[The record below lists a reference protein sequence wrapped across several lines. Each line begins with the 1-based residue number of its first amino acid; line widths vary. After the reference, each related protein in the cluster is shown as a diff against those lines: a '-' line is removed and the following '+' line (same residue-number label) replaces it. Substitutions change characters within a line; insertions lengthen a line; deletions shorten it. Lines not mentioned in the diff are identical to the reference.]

1 MSRYH
6 PLDPARIDWSAETPR
21 CSNYGDIY
29 FSRDGARDETHYV
42 FLQGNDLPRRWQDRS
57 HFRIAETGFGTGLNF
72 LCTLDTWLQTA
83 PGDARLDYLSVEKHP
98 LTRTDLER
106 ALTAWPGLAG
116 LATELIEHYPPLV
129 HGLHQRRL
137 LNGRVTLT
145 LLFGD
150 AAEMLADLDGRRIDA
165 WYLDGFAPSRNPDMW
180 HPTLFQQIARLSK
193 PGASC
198 ATFSAAGVVR
208 RGLQQAGFE
217 VGIRPGFGRKRDM
230 LGGRLISAPD
240 VHGRPPWFQQ
250 PHVEVKEKSA
260 VVIGAGLAGCTVAH
274 SLAQRGWRITLIER
288 HAGVAQEASGN
299 HAGVVM
305 PRLTADM
312 GADGRFY
319 LGAFLHTVHW
329 LNQLK
334 QRDPALP
341 WFQSGVLQPCD
352 EQRQQRMRKLRL
364 PKAVLEICTRD
375 TAGRRCGIATRRGGL
390 FFPAGGWLEP
400 PALCRWLLDDQQ
412 HRIARLLN
420 QSALSLKHENEQWR
434 IIGENGVIA
443 SAETVIITNGYDAE
457 RLLGTDIFRLQ
468 KIRGQLAY
476 LAATPASEALKTP
489 ICYDGYVIPAYQGLH
504 CVGASYDGGDDHLE
518 SRRESERNILSALT
532 HELPDLNQL
541 GVSSGR
547 VAFRTSTQDHL
558 PMIGPVP
565 DTVFYRHE
573 YADLHHGRPAHQ
585 YRNAQYLP
593 RLFVSG
599 GHGSRGL
606 VSCRFAAEEIA
617 CTLSHE
623 ISPLGSDLSHATH
636 PGRFLVRELR
646 RSPCNGGE
654 PKKKGHY
661 MARRPDRC

>member
-6 PLDPARIDWSAETPR
+6 PLDPAKIDWSTETPR
-21 CSNYGDIY
+21 CGNYGDIY
-29 FSRDGARDETHYV
+29 FSKDGAMDETHHV

-57 HFRIAETGFGTGLNF
+57 RFRIAETGFGTGLNF
-72 LCTLDTWLQTA
+72 LCTLDAWLQTA
-83 PGDARLDYLSVEKHP
+83 PENARLDYLSVEKHP
-98 LTRTDLER
+98 LTRTDLQR
-106 ALTAWPGLAG
+106 ALAAWPRLAG
-116 LATELIEHYPPLV
+116 LAAELLEHYPPLV

-137 LNGRVTLT
+137 LNGRATLT

-150 AAEMLADLDGRRIDA
+150 AAEMLEGLEGRRIDA
-165 WYLDGFAPSRNPDMW
+165 WYLDGFAPRRNPDMW
-180 HPTLFQQIARLSK
+180 SPALFQQIAGLST
-193 PGASC
+193 PGASF

-217 VGIRPGFGRKRDM
+217 LSTRPGFGRKRDM
-230 LGGRLISAPD
+230 LGGRLISAPEA
-240 VHGRPPWFQQ
+240 HSRAPWFQH
-250 PHVEVKEKSA
+250 PDVEAKEKDA

-288 HAGVAQEASGN
+288 HSGVAQEASGN

-312 GADGRFY
+312 GAAGRFY

-334 QRDPALP
+334 KRDPALP
-341 WFQSGVLQPCD
+341 WFQSGVLQLCD
-352 EQRQQRMRKLRL
+352 ERQQQRMRKLGL
-364 PKAVLEICTRD
+364 PKEVLEICDRD
-375 TAGRRCGIATRRGGL
+375 TASRHCGIATRRGGL

-412 HRIARLLN
+412 DKIARLPQ
-420 QSALSLKHENEQWR
+420 QSALSLKRENAQWR
-434 IIGENGVIA
+434 IIGENRVIA
-443 SAETVIITNGYDAE
+443 SAETVIITNGYDAG

-468 KIRGQLAY
+468 KIRGQLVY
-476 LAATPASEALKTP
+476 LATTPAGEALKTP
-489 ICYDGYVIPAYQGLH
+489 ICYDGYVIPAHQGLH
-504 CVGASYDGGDDHLE
+504 CVGASYDSGDDRLE
-518 SRRESERNILSALT
+518 VRQESERNILSALT
-532 HELPDLNQL
+532 HELPDLHRL
-541 GVSSGR
+541 RTSSGR

-558 PMIGPVP
+558 PIIGPVP
-565 DTVFYRHE
+565 DTAFYRHE

-606 VSCRFAAEEIA
+606 VSCHFAAEEIA

-623 ISPLGSDLSHATH
+623 TSPLSGDLSHATQ

-646 RSPCNGGE
+646 RSP
-654 PKKKGHY
+654 PQ
-661 MARRPDRC
+661 RRPTKGKGPLKQPFSDT